1 MAVAA
6 HSVEGFVPVA
16 VASRRLGISRNSV
29 KRRLAAG
36 VLRGY
41 TDPSNGYQYVS
52 EVSLENLVHFL
63 ERLRATALLP
73 GSEPL
78 DGRWAEHAGDDD

>member
-6 HSVEGFVPVA
+6 RSPDSFVPVA
-16 VASRRLGISRNSV
+16 AAAERLRISRNSV

-36 VLRGY
+36 LLRGY
-41 TDPSNGYQYVS
+41 ADPANGYQYVS
-52 EVSLENLVHFL
+52 EASLANLEHLL
-63 ERLRATALLP
+63 ERLRAAALLP

-78 DGRWAEHAGDDD
+78 DERWTDPTGDQD

>member
-1 MAVAA
+1 MAVLAPA
-6 HSVEGFVPVA
+6 SRGFVPVA
-16 VASRRLGISRNSV
+16 EAADRLGISRNSV

-36 VLRGY
+36 ILRGY

-52 EVSLENLVHFL
+52 EASLAELVQL
-63 ERLRATALLP
+63 LARVRAAALLP

-78 DGRWAEHAGDDD
+78 DERWADRSDDED

>member
-6 HSVEGFVPVA
+6 PSSEGFVPVA
-16 VASRRLGISRNSV
+16 VAAERLGISRNSV

-41 TDPSNGYQYVS
+41 ADPSNGYQYVS
-52 EVSLENLVHFL
+52 EASLVNLERLL
-63 ERLRATALLP
+63 ERLRAAAQLP

-78 DGRWAEHAGDDD
+78 DERWADRTGDAD